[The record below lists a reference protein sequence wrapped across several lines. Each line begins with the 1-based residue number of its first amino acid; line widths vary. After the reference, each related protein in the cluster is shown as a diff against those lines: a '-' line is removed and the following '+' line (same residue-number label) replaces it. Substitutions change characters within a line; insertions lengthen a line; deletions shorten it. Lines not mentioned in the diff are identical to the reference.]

1 MTADS
6 LAAALEAT
14 TANLAAFIEQRA
26 AEIANPRI
34 AAAEQAAAD
43 AVADLEGRHAA
54 ERERWTALEAEF
66 RRQLDAQIRQVQWHR
81 KAMTDAGFDLLTGK
95 LKVTT

>member
-14 TANLAAFIEQRA
+14 TANLATYIEDRA
-26 AEIANPRI
+26 SGIANPRI
-34 AAAEQAAAD
+34 AAAERAAAD
-43 AVADLEGRHAA
+43 TIADLEGRHAFD
-54 ERERWTALEAEF
+54 RQRWSDLEAEL

-81 KAMTDAGFDLLTGK
+81 QKMTDAGFDLLTGT
-95 LKVTT
+95 LKEN